1 MFLARGRLCTLGNRP
16 KFLKTI
22 CASKILGLSTSACKA
37 VVWSRQAKHSLGW
50 GWGQD
55 IVAVRNE
62 ATVLLPEIWA
72 ASVAVF
78 SQDLSAQDPVP
89 SSGMEWVELVHSCVC
104 ERDLIMLVTV
114 VPRHCR
120 SQPPCTLHRPHYP
133 DVWSNTSLDCFCEDI
148 FQKMSL
154 KFKNAKRIEGLDSNV
169 WIEFTKL
176 AADPSVVNL
185 GQGLPDISP
194 PVYVK
199 EELSKIAA
207 IDSLNQYTRGF
218 GHPSLVKALSCLYEK
233 FYQNQINPNKEI
245 LVTVG
250 AYGSLFNAIQ
260 GLIDEG
266 DEVIVIVPF
275 YDCYE
280 PMVRMAGAIPIFI
293 PLRSKPLD
301 GKKWSSS
308 DWTLDPQELASKFN
322 SKTKAIILN
331 TPHNPLGKVYTKDEL
346 QVIADLCIKYDTLC
360 ISDEVYEW
368 LVYTGN
374 KHFKIATFPGMWER
388 TVTIGS
394 AGKTFSVTGW
404 KLGWSIGPKHLMKHL
419 QTVQQNTVY
428 TCATPLQE
436 ALAQALWIDIK
447 RMDDPECY
455 FNSLPKELEVKR
467 NRMVHLLESVGLKPI
482 VPDGGYFII
491 ADVSSL
497 DTDLSDMK
505 NSNEPYDY
513 KFVKWMTKNKKLSAI
528 PVSAFCNAETKLQFE
543 KFVRF
548 CFIKKDSTLDA
559 AEEIIKAWSRQ
570 KF

>member
-1 MFLARGRLCTLGNRP
+1 MFLARGRLCTLGSRP

-22 CASKILGLSTSACKA
+22 CASKILGLSTSA
-37 VVWSRQAKHSLGW
+37 
-50 GWGQD
+50 
-55 IVAVRNE
+55 
-62 ATVLLPEIWA
+62 
-72 ASVAVF
+72 
-78 SQDLSAQDPVP
+78 
-89 SSGMEWVELVHSCVC
+89 
-104 ERDLIMLVTV
+104 
-114 VPRHCR
+114 
-120 SQPPCTLHRPHYP
+120 
-133 DVWSNTSLDCFCEDI
+133 
-148 FQKMSL
+148 KMSL
-154 KFKNAKRIEGLDSNV
+154 KFRNAKRIEGLDSNV

-280 PMVRMAGAIPIFI
+280 PMVRMAGAIPVFI
-293 PLRSKPLD
+293 PLRSKLVD

-331 TPHNPLGKVYTKDEL
+331 TPHNPLGKVYTKEEL

-374 KHFKIATFPGMWER
+374 KHFKIGTNYYIESQIEMCLGTCGTSDWKGSQKSFKIVFVMATFPGMWER
-388 TVTIGS
+388 TITIGS

-404 KLGWSIGPKHLMKHL
+404 KLGWSIGPKHLIKHL

-491 ADVSSL
+491 ADVSLL

>member
-1 MFLARGRLCTLGNRP
+1 MFLALGRLCTRGSRA

-22 CASKILGLSTSACKA
+22 YASKILGLSTSA
-37 VVWSRQAKHSLGW
+37 
-50 GWGQD
+50 
-55 IVAVRNE
+55 
-62 ATVLLPEIWA
+62 
-72 ASVAVF
+72 
-78 SQDLSAQDPVP
+78 
-89 SSGMEWVELVHSCVC
+89 
-104 ERDLIMLVTV
+104 
-114 VPRHCR
+114 
-120 SQPPCTLHRPHYP
+120 
-133 DVWSNTSLDCFCEDI
+133 
-148 FQKMSL
+148 KMSSKL
-154 KFKNAKRIEGLDSNV
+154 KNAKRIEGLDKNV

-194 PVYVK
+194 PNYVK
-199 EELSKIAA
+199 EELSKVAA

-233 FYQNQINPNKEI
+233 FYQNRINPDKEI

-280 PMVRMAGAIPIFI
+280 PMVRMAGATPVFI
-293 PLRSKPLD
+293 PLRAKPVD

-308 DWTLDPQELASKFN
+308 DWTLDPEELASKFN

-331 TPHNPLGKVYTKDEL
+331 TPHNPLGKVFTNSEL
-346 QVIADLCIKYDTLC
+346 QVIADLCIKYDALC

-374 KHFKIATFPGMWER
+374 KHLKIATFPGMWER

-404 KLGWSIGPKHLMKHL
+404 K
-419 QTVQQNTVY
+419 
-428 TCATPLQE
+428 E
-436 ALAQALWIDIK
+436 ALAQAFWIDIK

-467 NRMVHLLESVGLKPI
+467 DRMVRLLESVGLTPI

-491 ADVSSL
+491 ADVSLL
-497 DTDLSDMK
+497 DADFSDMK
-505 NSNEPYDY
+505 DSSEPYDY

-528 PVSAFCNAETKLQFE
+528 PVSAFCNAETKSQFE

-559 AEEIIKAWSRQ
+559 AEAIIKAWKRQ
-570 KF
+570 AS

>member
-1 MFLARGRLCTLGNRP
+1 MFLAHRRLCSLGSRTEL
-16 KFLKTI
+16 LKTI
-22 CASKILGLSTSACKA
+22 YSSEILGFSTSA
-37 VVWSRQAKHSLGW
+37 
-50 GWGQD
+50 
-55 IVAVRNE
+55 
-62 ATVLLPEIWA
+62 
-72 ASVAVF
+72 
-78 SQDLSAQDPVP
+78 
-89 SSGMEWVELVHSCVC
+89 
-104 ERDLIMLVTV
+104 
-114 VPRHCR
+114 
-120 SQPPCTLHRPHYP
+120 
-133 DVWSNTSLDCFCEDI
+133 
-148 FQKMSL
+148 KMSL
-154 KFKNAKRIEGLDSNV
+154 KLKNAKRIEGLDSNV

-194 PVYVK
+194 PAYVK
-199 EELSKIAA
+199 EELSKISA

-218 GHPSLVKALSCLYEK
+218 GHPPLVKALSCLYGK
-233 FYQNQINPNKEI
+233 LYQNEINPNKEI

-266 DEVIVIVPF
+266 DEVIIMVPF

-280 PMVRMAGAIPIFI
+280 PMVRMAGATPVFI
-293 PLRSKPLD
+293 PLRSKPVE
-301 GKKWSSS
+301 GKTWSSS
-308 DWTLDPQELASKFN
+308 DWTFDPQELASKFN

-331 TPHNPLGKVYTKDEL
+331 TPHNPLGKVYTKEEL
-346 QVIADLCIKYDTLC
+346 QVIADLCIKYNTLC

-374 KHFKIATFPGMWER
+374 KHLKIATFPGMWER
-388 TVTIGS
+388 TITIGS

-404 KLGWSIGPKHLMKHL
+404 KLGWSIGPHHLIKHL
-419 QTVQQNTVY
+419 QTVQQNSVY

-436 ALAQALWIDIK
+436 ALARAFWIDIN
-447 RMDDPECY
+447 RMGDPECY

-467 NRMVHLLESVGLKPI
+467 DRIVRLLESVGLKPI

-497 DTDLSDMK
+497 DADLSDMK
-505 NSNEPYDY
+505 NNEPYDY

-528 PVSAFCNAETKLQFE
+528 PVSAFCNSETKLQFE

-548 CFIKKDSTLDA
+548 CFIKRDSTLDA
-559 AEEIIKAWSRQ
+559 AEEIMKTWSKQ
-570 KF
+570 NS

>member
-1 MFLARGRLCTLGNRP
+1 
-16 KFLKTI
+16 
-22 CASKILGLSTSACKA
+22 
-37 VVWSRQAKHSLGW
+37 
-50 GWGQD
+50 
-55 IVAVRNE
+55 
-62 ATVLLPEIWA
+62 
-72 ASVAVF
+72 
-78 SQDLSAQDPVP
+78 
-89 SSGMEWVELVHSCVC
+89 
-104 ERDLIMLVTV
+104 
-114 VPRHCR
+114 
-120 SQPPCTLHRPHYP
+120 
-133 DVWSNTSLDCFCEDI
+133 
-148 FQKMSL
+148 MSL

-194 PVYVK
+194 PLYVK

-218 GHPSLVKALSCLYEK
+218 GHPSLVKALSCLYGK
-233 FYQNQINPNKEI
+233 LYQKQIDPNKEI

-266 DEVIVIVPF
+266 DEVIIIVPF

-280 PMVRMAGAIPIFI
+280 PMVRMAGGTPVFVS
-293 PLRSKPLD
+293 LRSKPVD

-308 DWTLDPQELASKFN
+308 DWTLDPEELASKFN

-331 TPHNPLGKVYTKDEL
+331 TPHNPMGKINWK
-346 QVIADLCIKYDTLC
+346 A
-360 ISDEVYEW
+360 
-368 LVYTGN
+368 LVLL
-374 KHFKIATFPGMWER
+374 FCFSFSCSATFPGMWER
-388 TVTIGS
+388 TITIGS

-404 KLGWSIGPKHLMKHL
+404 KLGWTIGPNHLIKHL
-419 QTVQQNTVY
+419 QTVQQNSIY

-436 ALAQALWIDIK
+436 ALAQAFWIDIK

-467 NRMVHLLESVGLKPI
+467 DRMVHLLDSVGLKPI
-482 VPDGGYFII
+482 IPDGGYFII
-491 ADVSSL
+491 ADVSLL
-497 DTDLSDMK
+497 DADLSDMK
-505 NSNEPYDY
+505 HNSEPYDY

-528 PVSAFCNAETKLQFE
+528 PVSAFCNTETKLQFE

-559 AEEIIKAWSRQ
+559 AEEIIKAWNRQ
-570 KF
+570 KS

>member
-1 MFLARGRLCTLGNRP
+1 MS
-16 KFLKTI
+16 
-22 CASKILGLSTSACKA
+22 SKL
-37 VVWSRQAKHSLGW
+37 
-50 GWGQD
+50 
-55 IVAVRNE
+55 
-62 ATVLLPEIWA
+62 
-72 ASVAVF
+72 
-78 SQDLSAQDPVP
+78 
-89 SSGMEWVELVHSCVC
+89 
-104 ERDLIMLVTV
+104 
-114 VPRHCR
+114 
-120 SQPPCTLHRPHYP
+120 
-133 DVWSNTSLDCFCEDI
+133 
-148 FQKMSL
+148 
-154 KFKNAKRIEGLDSNV
+154 KNAKRIEGLDKNV

-194 PVYVK
+194 PNYVK
-199 EELSKIAA
+199 EELSKVAA

-233 FYQNQINPNKEI
+233 FYQNRINPDKEI

-280 PMVRMAGAIPIFI
+280 PMVRMAGATPVFI
-293 PLRSKPLD
+293 PLRAKPVD

-308 DWTLDPQELASKFN
+308 DWTLDPEELASKFN

-331 TPHNPLGKVYTKDEL
+331 TPHNPLGKVFTNSEL

-374 KHFKIATFPGMWER
+374 KHLKIATFPGMWER

-404 KLGWSIGPKHLMKHL
+404 KLGWSIGPKHLIKHL
-419 QTVQQNTVY
+419 QTVQQNTIY

-436 ALAQALWIDIK
+436 ALAQAFWIDIK

-467 NRMVHLLESVGLKPI
+467 DRMVRLLESVGLTPI

-491 ADVSSL
+491 ADVSLL
-497 DTDLSDMK
+497 DADFSDMK
-505 NSNEPYDY
+505 DSSEPYDY

-528 PVSAFCNAETKLQFE
+528 PVSAFCNAETKSQFE

-559 AEEIIKAWSRQ
+559 AEAIIKAWKRQ
-570 KF
+570 AS